1 MADEQPAPKS
11 VDEVIERMPGQ
22 FNPEAAK
29 GLTAIYQYC
38 ITGDGGKDFYAA
50 ITDGAL
56 DLQVGKHESP
66 SITITVDHQDF
77 LKMLSDPA
85 AGQGLFMQGKIQ
97 VQPLDMAL
105 MMRMGQL
112 FQS

>member
-1 MADEQPAPKS
+1 MADEQPAPKN

-22 FNPEAAK
+22 FNSEGAK
-29 GLTAIYQYC
+29 GFSAVYQYC
-38 ITGDGGKDFYAA
+38 VTGAGGKDFYAA
-50 ITDGAL
+50 IVEGVL
-56 DLQVGKHESP
+56 DLQVGKHDSP

-97 VQPLDMAL
+97 VQPLDMGL

-112 FQS
+112 FQP